1 MADVRKTI
9 EVAYQADVTNL
20 LSNLKKIPG
29 MTEEEAKKMVKGLSQ
44 QLKQSEKAAKK
55 AANTNSKAMN
65 KMANSAK
72 KTQKQFKA
80 MKRSAS
86 EMGRGLG
93 ELSSVF
99 GDSDSAIGSMVNE
112 VSLLAMAGAGLIP
125 LMAGIKGA
133 IMSVG
138 ASAAVATGGLTLVA
152 GGIALLATS
161 INSSNTEAEEQQK
174 KISSLGKSYK
184 KLSERIEKTITRNAQ
199 FQQQM
204 KQTLT
209 AIENLREDVDSKA
222 IELNYKLGTITKK
235 QFEEFTREKK
245 IEASNKRIKKTF
257 DDREKA
263 LFKNLKNEQMLVN
276 DLSFS
281 LIRLQKIN
289 EENLKV
295 SGGVAFTRHDDLKT
309 IKNAFRQ
316 YSEFGTVSETLEE
329 TERRISSV
337 LGTRPKEYT
346 NVLAQLVRQK
356 KQVTILKGEF
366 AEFGKERLANEASIQ
381 ANYIETLDLEAALE
395 KKQAS
400 KAANAAASAASKAD
414 ELSAEQR
421 LAKIAAQ
428 KNQLA
433 GIEFDLLKNKST
445 EIEKINIEIDKQ
457 ITDLKLLDEANKQLA
472 QTDEQRIS
480 TTAAIAAL
488 EEKRTK
494 QLEEVNKKIE
504 KQIELN
510 LQAADKAIIQGV
522 VDGYANQSI
531 SIQELYTL
539 EDELRNSK
547 EDKETALHL
556 KVMEMIKAEEQ
567 ARLNMSKTLLGDVS
581 KFTQAR
587 LTMIQNQ
594 EDSEQKAITKAFYL
608 NQAAS
613 AANVAFTTAEN
624 LVKALGYGPPMSV
637 VLAASAA
644 AAGAAQMGAIM
655 SQPPPQKKHMGGYI
669 GQGMAPDERQF
680 TLLKG
685 EAVLSRAATKRLGED
700 GVRGLEDGKPRKPE
714 VIVVSPF
721 KHYDRFIKSRSRRNR
736 TTRKANGGF

>member
-55 AANTNSKAMN
+55 AAKTNSKAM
-65 KMANSAK
+65 KQMENSAK
-72 KTQKQFKA
+72 KTTQQFRK
-80 MKRSAS
+80 MKRGAS

-93 ELSSVF
+93 ELASIV
-99 GDSDSAIGSMVNE
+99 GDSDTALGSMVNE
-112 VSLLAMAGAGLIP
+112 VSLLAVAGSALLP
-125 LMAGIKGA
+125 LMGGIKAA

-152 GGIALLATS
+152 GGIALLAANLGGVDEEAKKQKEA
-161 INSSNTEAEEQQK
+161 IKNLDDQYNQLNSEIEKVVIKNADFRRSLQQTLAGIRDLEQGFIEQELELK
-174 KISSLGKSYK
+174 VKLGKISQKDYEELLGESKIAAGN
-184 KLSERIEKTITRNAQ
+184 ERI
-199 FQQQM
+199 
-204 KQTLT
+204 
-209 AIENLREDVDSKA
+209 KA
-222 IELNYKLGTITKK
+222 
-235 QFEEFTREKK
+235 
-245 IEASNKRIKKTF
+245 SF
-257 DDREKA
+257 DEREKA
-263 LFKNLKNEQMLVN
+263 LKESITNEETALKQMQQIAENVADKLKTSNYAAIGGESVIGDMDKIRKSYKTIVIAGESREQTEKRITDIIGQRPKEYVAEIARIEEQRQLLNNQKAELNKFNQERVENEKRLQDRIANTVAMQQKVIANDKTKEAIQKAKAAADKNEAENQA
-276 DLSFS
+276 
-281 LIRLQKIN
+281 RLQKI
-289 EENLKV
+289 
-295 SGGVAFTRHDDLKT
+295 
-309 IKNAFRQ
+309 
-316 YSEFGTVSETLEE
+316 
-329 TERRISSV
+329 
-337 LGTRPKEYT
+337 
-346 NVLAQLVRQK
+346 
-356 KQVTILKGEF
+356 
-366 AEFGKERLANEASIQ
+366 IQ
-381 ANYIETLDLEAALE
+381 
-395 KKQAS
+395 
-400 KAANAAASAASKAD
+400 
-414 ELSAEQR
+414 
-421 LAKIAAQ
+421 Q
-428 KNQLA
+428 KNQLD
-433 GIEFDLLKNKST
+433 GVELELLKDKSS
-445 EIEKINIEIDKQ
+445 EIDKINIDIDRQ
-457 ITDLKLLDEANKQLA
+457 IQKLQQLQQQNEQLA
-472 QTDEQRIS
+472 ESDSERIN

-488 EEKRTK
+488 EEKRTQ
-494 QLEEVNKKIE
+494 QLDEVNKKIE

-510 LQAADKAIIQGV
+510 LQAANKEAIQGLI
-522 VDGYANQSI
+522 DGYANQSI
-531 SIQELYTL
+531 SIQDLYSL

-547 EDKETALHL
+547 EDKDTALHL

-581 KFTQAR
+581 TFTQAR

-594 EDSEQKAITKAFYL
+594 EDAEQKAITKAFYL

-644 AAGAAQMGAIM
+644 AAGAAQMGASM

-700 GVRGLEDGKPRKPE
+700 GVRGLEDGKPRSPE